1 MNKVQRARKR
11 SRDHRSAILLY
22 DTTKTSVKLGSNP
35 EVTGTY
41 PHSALAQVGEYRSMD
56 DVVTSNYFD
65 LINQKYDVSNSCSSY
80 SSNEMYEGESA
91 ASFVFT
97 GFWTG
102 DHNKVA
108 TSSISWEGKGVLG
121 VLQPVHIPDVPT
133 YITNDLSDARL
144 YTLQQAYA
152 RASSASFNGSLFGAE
167 ALKTLALV
175 KKPLSSA
182 LKLIR
187 RVSRKRG
194 KLLASGVQPVK
205 ALSSAWLEYR
215 YGWRPLVLDLHDL
228 VQALYTAPRIPHDD
242 LVARS
247 SYDRAYKSKDPW
259 VNPIQPGD
267 ITFGGTTHLDFQAR
281 VRSSVR
287 YRIDDDSYSTFL
299 SQSVGLGLDAVPST
313 IWELV
318 PFSFV
323 ADWFMGFG
331 QWIDTLVPRPYIK
344 ILSNSTSIRSTRR
357 VIDKLEYI
365 EVDSLG
371 RGVWPQQVRRAHLDR
386 SFTGVY
392 TSYNRSVN
400 NEIPIVPL
408 RVPGVLNLVHSVD
421 SVALLCQSLIGEFRS
436 LKKF

>member
-1 MNKVQRARKR
+1 MNKIQRARKR
-11 SRDHRSAILLY
+11 SRDHRSIMLLS
-22 DTTKTSVKLGSNP
+22 DITKTSLKVGSDP
-35 EVTGTY
+35 ATTGTY
-41 PHSALAQVGEYRSMD
+41 PHSALAQVGEYRSID

-65 LINQKYDVSNSCSSY
+65 LINQHYDVSNSCSSY

-102 DHNKVA
+102 DHSKVA
-108 TSSISWEGKGVLG
+108 TSSISWEGNGVLG
-121 VLQPVHIPDVPT
+121 VTQPVHIPDVPT
-133 YITNDLSDARL
+133 YITNDLNDAKL
-144 YTLQQAYA
+144 YTLQQAYS

-167 ALKTLALV
+167 AIKTLAMV
-175 KKPLSSA
+175 RAPLKSA
-182 LKLIR
+182 LKLIK
-187 RVSRKRG
+187 RVSGKRG
-194 KLLASGVQPVK
+194 KLSASGVHSAK

-215 YGWRPLVLDLHDL
+215 YGWRPLIMDLHDL
-228 VQALYTAPRIPHDD
+228 VQALYTAPRVPHGD

-247 SYDRAYKSKDPW
+247 SYDRPFKSENPW

-267 ITFGGTTHLDFQAR
+267 ITFGGTTLLDFQAR

-287 YRIDDDSYSTFL
+287 YRIDDESYSTFL
-299 SQSVGLGLDAVPST
+299 SQSVGLGLDTVPST

-344 ILSNSTSIRSTRR
+344 ILSNSTSVRSTRR

-371 RGVWPQQVRRAHLDR
+371 RGVWPQQVRRAHLNR

-400 NEIPIVPL
+400 NEIPLVPL